1 MKKVL
6 LLLVVMSFAMMA
18 NAQFD
23 FCIGPKV
30 GYQATELSVDK
41 AVVESQFNDN
51 KTFGA
56 FARITI
62 KKFFIQP
69 ELTYYKS
76 GEVFD
81 LDLLGEDFGLSNLDI
96 VPTVTINQSNMA
108 MPIYLGWQFIDVP
121 FIKMRACAGPVA
133 YFTLGQKEYK
143 VGDETTVESGDSMSI
158 SDIVLGGSVGLGI
171 DLWRFTL
178 DVNYSI
184 GLSDVFGDDFNMD
197 NIQIPGYEN
206 IEIGVADDTKQ
217 NIFTVTL
224 GFKLL

>member
-41 AVVESQFNDN
+41 AVVESQFNDS

-143 VGDETTVESGDSMSI
+143 VGDEAVVESGDSMSI
-158 SDIVLGGSVGLGI
+158 SDIALGGSVGLGI